1 MLATTTFVPRTPIG
15 HAPRAAFSLVE
26 LLVAS
31 TMSLLLMAT
40 VATLFA
46 EFSQS
51 VSSGRAVTELN
62 IRLRNAAWRLR
73 QDFAGLTCVPAALVR
88 VESGEGYFHVID
100 GAPPT
105 TPTAPI
111 PNLLGDVSDVLAMTT
126 SNPAAPFTGRL
137 AGAKG
142 FESPTTE
149 AVWFCELSGAN
160 HKGLPLYNLYRRQ
173 ILVSA
178 SPEAGNFAGNIF
190 APKGD
195 SDISHNGT
203 HVNGLGDLSKSA
215 NRFLPVPVPTPVP
228 NVPVANPPM
237 MWPASWKLTGSRA
250 GEDVLLTNVVSFD
263 VKLVLSTATVANDQT
278 FETREDGD
286 PAAAP
291 LRGIAVRIRAI
302 DPSTGQIRELKVVHS
317 FPPR

>member
-1 MLATTTFVPRTPIG
+1 MLATTTFVPRLPRC
-15 HAPRAAFSLVE
+15 HAARAAFSLVE

-51 VSSGRAVTELN
+51 VSNGRAITELN
-62 IRLRNAAWRLR
+62 TRIRNAAWRLR
-73 QDFAGLTCVPAALVR
+73 QDLAGLTCVPAALVR

-105 TPTAPI
+105 APTPPI

-142 FESPTTE
+142 FESPSTE
-149 AVWFCELSGAN
+149 AVWFCELSGAAYR
-160 HKGLPLYNLYRRQ
+160 GLPLYNLYRRQ
-173 ILVSA
+173 LLVSA
-178 SPEAGNFAGNIF
+178 SPEAGDFAGNIF

-195 SDISHNGT
+195 SDISYGT
-203 HVNGLGDLSKSA
+203 HVNSLGDLSKSA
-215 NRFLPVPVPTPVP
+215 TRFLTTAG
-228 NVPVANPPM
+228 ANR
-237 MWPASWKLTGSRA
+237 KLTGSRE

-263 VKLVLSTATVANDQT
+263 VKLVLSTATVADDQT